1 MVVAGLTLDCSNLSR
16 PSSLGSPESG
26 PIRYLEKE
34 MVSCEQRTRVGE
46 GEEEEEIEE
55 LEEEEAEELEEE
67 VLEAEEL

>member
-26 PIRYLEKE
+26 PIRYLEKG

-46 GEEEEEIEE
+46 EEEEEE
-55 LEEEEAEELEEE
+55 LEELAEEEEELEEE
-67 VLEAEEL
+67 VLQAEEL

>member
-26 PIRYLEKE
+26 PIRYLEKG

-46 GEEEEEIEE
+46 EEEEEEE
-55 LEEEEAEELEEE
+55 LEELAGEEEELEEE
-67 VLEAEEL
+67 VLQAEEL

>member
-26 PIRYLEKE
+26 PIRYLEKG

-46 GEEEEEIEE
+46 EEEEELEE
-55 LEEEEAEELEEE
+55 LAEEEEELEEE
-67 VLEAEEL
+67 VLQAEEL

>member
-26 PIRYLEKE
+26 PIRYLEKGI
-34 MVSCEQRTRVGE
+34 VSCEQRTRVGE